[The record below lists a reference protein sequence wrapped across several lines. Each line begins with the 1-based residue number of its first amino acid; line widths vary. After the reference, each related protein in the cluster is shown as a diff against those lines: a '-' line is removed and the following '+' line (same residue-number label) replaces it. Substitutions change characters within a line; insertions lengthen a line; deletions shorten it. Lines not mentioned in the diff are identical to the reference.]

1 MTIEVGLPT
10 VTLPPGNTSTDLAMM
25 RAALVLAR
33 RGLGT
38 VWPNPSVGCVIVK
51 DGHVVG
57 RGWTQRGG
65 RPHGET
71 EALRRAGAAAH
82 GATAYVTLEPCSHWG
97 KTPPC
102 ADALIAAGLRRVV
115 IALEDPDPRVAGT
128 GIDSWYDFQ
137 VFPAASRTDPR

>member
-10 VTLPPGNTSTDLAMM
+10 VTLPPGNTSTDLAIM

-51 DGHVVG
+51 DGRVVG

-71 EALRRAGAAAH
+71 EALRRAGAAAQARRPMSLSNRAAT
-82 GATAYVTLEPCSHWG
+82 GA
-97 KTPPC
+97 
-102 ADALIAAGLRRVV
+102 RR
-115 IALEDPDPRVAGT
+115 R
-128 GIDSWYDFQ
+128 
-137 VFPAASRTDPR
+137 PAPMR